1 MQRKSPRTPKLK
13 AVRKMGS
20 TPHARR
26 SSSKNK
32 TVNKGINNKR
42 KRSSIGISSLSKSKI
57 STPKPTKKAK
67 SGNSTPLMPKVLLS
81 KSKVENSNPPTIV
94 LDDTD
99 DGIIADK
106 STKPTLP
113 TSPEVEILTVKITP
127 NGTKKVK
134 GPSKSKSNNP
144 QKIFSKFNFPNPVF
158 PKDGNYIPLNNEEK
172 SQRKMKNPTGYKFDP
187 SAKANINFTPLVD
200 QMTDKVY
207 NFEGTA
213 GCIIYNGK
221 KRYVLF

>member
-1 MQRKSPRTPKLK
+1 
-13 AVRKMGS
+13 MGS
-20 TPHARR
+20 TPNARR

-32 TVNKGINNKR
+32 TVNKGINIKR

-57 STPKPTKKAK
+57 STPKPSKKNK
-67 SGNSTPLMPKVLLS
+67 SGNATPLMPKVLLS
-81 KSKVENSNPPTIV
+81 KSVENESPPIIV

-99 DGIIADK
+99 EVIIPDK

-134 GPSKSKSNNP
+134 GPKKPKSNNP

-158 PKDGNYIPLNNEEK
+158 PKDDNYIPLNNKEILIFGGRA
-172 SQRKMKNPTGYKFDP
+172 QTIFD
-187 SAKANINFTPLVD
+187 SAAIYNINTS
-200 QMTDKVY
+200 
-207 NFEGTA
+207 
-213 GCIIYNGK
+213 
-221 KRYVLF
+221 